1 MKSKLYT
8 MNYHFV
14 TLIHVIVQSRKPRN
28 LIFECIFLS
37 NDTRPDDVGV
47 KAITRSVLGKNGE
60 KGEEVTDERL
70 KGIEPKMI
78 ELIMNEVTLKP
89 GLQLGL

>member
-1 MKSKLYT
+1 
-8 MNYHFV
+8 MNYHLV
-14 TLIHVIVQSRKPRN
+14 TLIHVIVQSRKKPRN

-37 NDTRPDDVGV
+37 NVTRPDDVGV